1 MNFKNYIFILLIFIL
16 ILPNIHSAV
25 ADLSFSIDN
34 DGLVTVSGVTDY
46 PSVLLPNDTYA
57 YTTKNSQYW
66 VFDINYPVFNKFYF
80 SVVLPKDYKINAIIT
95 SNKYL
100 ISSNNDRITVT
111 GFGINESLNIK
122 INYFKDQTTNTSFN
136 FWLYFSGILLLL
148 LVSIYFWLF
157 LKKPKQK
164 DKPNL
169 TYKNIN
175 QRQKNILNILIK
187 EKTVSQNK
195 LLKILN
201 IPKSSLSRNI
211 SSLESKGYIERKKS
225 GLTYILK
232 IKD

>member
-16 ILPNIHSAV
+16 ILPNIHSEV

-66 VFDINYPVFNKFYF
+66 AFDINYPVFNKFYF